1 MVMKVPIRTRLLWG
15 TDIDDVQYPTR
26 EDFIQFCQAQ
36 KGSTASL
43 QDLRRYHI
51 EQALGISYQE
61 LKCWFEEYYTTP
73 MFRALRPYDD
83 AQRIMQLLLERGEGI
98 VTTARPDHLRHKTY
112 EALERDFGSRV
123 FAGVY
128 FTNDHDNNPGAQ
140 TKVEL
145 CQELGVTLFL
155 EDNLRIALE
164 CAGAGIEVFLM
175 DQPWNQ
181 TDQELPGNIH
191 RVKSLTHAYE
201 SMNGRH

>member
-1 MVMKVPIRTRLLWG
+1 MSAQDGRMILWG

-26 EDFIQFCQAQ
+26 EGFIQFCQAQ

-43 QDLRRYHI
+43 KNLRMYHI
-51 EQALGISYQE
+51 EQALGISYKE
-61 LKCWFEEYYTTP
+61 LKQWFEEYYTTP
-73 MFRALRPYDD
+73 MFHALRPYDD
-83 AQRIMQLLLERGEGI
+83 AQRIIQLLLGRGEGI

-123 FAGVY
+123 FSGVY

-140 TKVEL
+140 TKVKL

-164 CAGAGIEVFLM
+164 CAGAGIEVFLI

-181 TDQELPGNIH
+181 TDQELPENIH

-201 SMNGRH
+201 SMNGHH